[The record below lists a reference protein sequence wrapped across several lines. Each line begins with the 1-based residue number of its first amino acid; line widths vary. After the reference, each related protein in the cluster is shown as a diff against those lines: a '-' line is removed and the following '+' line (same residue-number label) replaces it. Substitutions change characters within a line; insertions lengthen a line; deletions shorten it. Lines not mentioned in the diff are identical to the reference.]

1 MKDIHRKPNLF
12 SRISYRAY
20 QFFFRLF
27 ARISESDLD
36 PVYML
41 LPLTGQTL
49 FKTMSRG
56 DQRHALNVY
65 HALHATGC
73 TDKDL
78 LAAAL
83 LHDVGKG
90 GGRVRFFMRP
100 IVVLMEIG
108 TPRLLI
114 HLAGNEFQNR
124 VSPWRQPFHDAFYH
138 AKLGAKLAKEA
149 GLSPRIVEFI
159 ITHHDPHGPAA
170 ALHEVDEGQ

>member
-1 MKDIHRKPNLF
+1 MKDISIKPNLF

-27 ARISESDLD
+27 TRIRESDLE
-36 PVYML
+36 PVYTH
-41 LPLTGQTL
+41 LPPAGQTL
-49 FKTMSRG
+49 FKTMSQG

-108 TPRLLI
+108 TPRLLNKI
-114 HLAGNEFQNR
+114 AGSTFQTL

-138 AKLGAKLAKEA
+138 AELGAKLAKEA
-149 GLSPRIVEFI
+149 SLSPHAVEYI
-159 ITHHDPHGPAA
+159 YTHHDPYGPAA
-170 ALHEVDEGQ
+170 ALHEVDENQ